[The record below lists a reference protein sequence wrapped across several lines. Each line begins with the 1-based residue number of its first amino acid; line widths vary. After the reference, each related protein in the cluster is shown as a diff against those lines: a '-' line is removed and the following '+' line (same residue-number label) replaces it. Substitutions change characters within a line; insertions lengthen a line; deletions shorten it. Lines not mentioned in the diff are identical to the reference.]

1 MPMELRLGTFNVW
14 GLPEPF
20 TEDRAARMD
29 AIGDRLMDL
38 DLDVLLIQEAWTE
51 EVRDRLR
58 AGALRAGFEV
68 AEAAEAPGGGLMT
81 LSRIP
86 IRSSRFERFWFRG
99 DPERLTKGEF
109 LGGKGF
115 QTLTFDRGEGIR
127 LAVVNTHLH
136 ASYRDERPRLNS
148 AVRVAQL
155 LQLVEAVRRIEGL
168 AIIGGD
174 FNCTPADPEY
184 RIFTRLSGAEEV
196 EGADPGHPT
205 ISRAN
210 FYKRHRGHPDK
221 RIDYLFVRS
230 GRSDRWAARE
240 SGLLFHEPLRLH
252 GRPRSFSDH
261 FGFRSTLRLASPN
274 MPAALPP
281 AADPAADPQTLQL
294 AGRLLD
300 LGLAEADRRE
310 QTHLTQAGAWVAAA
324 ALAATVRRHPRIDR
338 RRLLRGIVGA
348 TATISLVPAVGF
360 TTLARIDSDQKR
372 EAFAEARQVLARLQ
386 ASSARSV

>member
-1 MPMELRLGTFNVW
+1 MDLRLGTFNVW

-20 TEDRAARMD
+20 TDDRAARMD
-29 AIGDRLMDL
+29 AIATRLMDL

-58 AGALRAGFEV
+58 EGALRAGFEV

-81 LSRIP
+81 LSRRP

-115 QTLTFDRGEGIR
+115 QTLTFDRGDESA
-127 LAVVNTHLH
+127 LVVFNTHLH
-136 ASYRDERPRLNS
+136 ASYRDARPRLNS
-148 AVRVAQL
+148 AVRTAQL
-155 LQLVEAVRRIEGL
+155 LQLVEALGRVDGL
-168 AIIGGD
+168 AIVGGD

-184 RIFTRLSGAEEV
+184 RIFTRLSGAVEV
-196 EGADPGHPT
+196 EGENPGHPT
-205 ISRAN
+205 ISRSN
-210 FYKRHRGHPDK
+210 FYKRHRMHPDK

-230 GRSDRWAARE
+230 GQSDRWSAGQ
-240 SGLLFHEPLRLH
+240 SGLLFHEPMRLA
-252 GRPRSFSDH
+252 GGPRPLSDH
-261 FGFRSTLRLASPN
+261 FGFQSTLRLADPLV
-274 MPAALPP
+274 PAALPP
-281 AADPAADPQTLQL
+281 PTDAAADPQTLQL

-310 QTHLTQAGAWVAAA
+310 QAHLTQAGAWVVGA
-324 ALAATVRRHPRIDR
+324 ALAAALRRHPRVDR
-338 RRLLRGIVGA
+338 RRFLRGVAGT
-348 TATISLVPAVGF
+348 TALISLGPALGF
-360 TTLARIDSDQKR
+360 TTLARLDSDQKR
-372 EAFAEARQVLARLQ
+372 EAFDEARQVLTRLR

>member
-1 MPMELRLGTFNVW
+1 MDLRLGTFNVW

-29 AIGDRLMDL
+29 AIAARLMDL

-58 AGALRAGFEV
+58 EGALRAGFEV
-68 AEAAEAPGGGLMT
+68 SEAAEAPGGGLMT

-115 QTLTFDRGEGIR
+115 QTLTLDRGDDTR
-127 LAVVNTHLH
+127 LVVINTHLL
-136 ASYRDERPRLNS
+136 ASYRDARPQLNS
-148 AVRVAQL
+148 AVRAAQL
-155 LQLVEAVRRIEGL
+155 LQLVEALGRIDGL
-168 AIIGGD
+168 VIVGGD

-184 RIFTRLSGAEEV
+184 RIFTRLSGVVEV
-196 EGADPGHPT
+196 EGGDPGHPT
-205 ISRAN
+205 ISRTN
-210 FYKRHRGHPDK
+210 FYKQHREHPDK

-230 GRSDRWAARE
+230 GRSDRWVASR
-240 SGLLFHEPLRLH
+240 SGLLFHEPVSLGVRS
-252 GRPRSFSDH
+252 RPLSDH

-274 MPAALPP
+274 VPAALAPTEDSV
-281 AADPAADPQTLQL
+281 ADSQTLQL

-310 QTHLTQAGAWVAAA
+310 QAHLTQAGAWVVGA
-324 ALAATVRRHPRIDR
+324 ALAASVRRHPRIDR
-338 RRLLRGIVGA
+338 RRFLRGIAGA
-348 TATISLVPAVGF
+348 TATISLAPALGF
-360 TTLARIDSDQKR
+360 TTLARLDSDHKR
-372 EAFAEARQVLARLQ
+372 EAFAEARQVLTKLR